1 MTRPDTRDGFATP
14 PHDLTAEI
22 AVLAAMMENR
32 GTLAEMTRRLKP
44 VDFYR
49 PAHGVLFAAMHAMFQ
64 TGIDVNHMSVT
75 SYLAQN
81 GDLQR
86 VGGVPYIAEMINHA
100 YAGSAGY
107 HASIIR
113 DRATDRA
120 WVEHVAK
127 VSQLISSPMPTAER
141 SAAIAASFES
151 VAASRMEHRGRM
163 IGDLAAETIN
173 HVVDIGKGKA
183 DGGVVPTGFEDLD
196 RLLSGG
202 LRDGQFIVVAGRPGM
217 GKSTVAMDI
226 ARHVCVRLG
235 MPGLFST
242 LEMSNTELTMRLI
255 SAEAG
260 IPLHLL
266 RTGALREEEW
276 EKVGR
281 SIDPVDS
288 APLVVY
294 DDPGMTLGILRAEAR
309 RMKATTGCRLIILDY
324 LQLVSDPRGR
334 SSDGRQQEVADLSRG
349 LKLLSK
355 EIECPVIGVAQLN
368 RGPEQRQDKKPS
380 LGDLRESGAIEQD
393 ADIVIFPHRPDYYDK
408 FTRPGEADF
417 IVAKHRNGPTAT
429 ITVAAQLDRS
439 RFVNM
444 AL

>member
-1 MTRPDTRDGFATP
+1 MTQPDTRDGFAAP

-22 AVLAAMMENR
+22 AVLAAMMEHR
-32 GTLAEMTRRLKP
+32 ESLAEMTRRLKP

-49 PAHGVLFAAMHAMFQ
+49 PAHGTLFAAMADMFQ

-75 SYLAQN
+75 SYLAQS

-86 VGGVPYIAEMINHA
+86 VGGVPYIAELIRHA

-120 WVEHVAK
+120 WTEHVAK
-127 VSQLISSPMPTAER
+127 VTQLIASPMPTADR

-151 VAASRMEHRGRM
+151 VAASRMEHRGRLV
-163 IGDLAAETIN
+163 GDLAAETIN
-173 HVVDIGKGKA
+173 HVVDIGNGVA
-183 DGGVVPTGFEDLD
+183 DVGVVPTGFADLD

-202 LRDGQFIVVAGRPGM
+202 LRDGQFIVIAGRPGM
-217 GKSTVAMDI
+217 GKSTAAMDI
-226 ARHVCVRLG
+226 ARHVSIRLG
-235 MPGLFST
+235 MPSMFAT
-242 LEMSNTELTMRLI
+242 LEMSNIELTMRLI

-260 IPLHLL
+260 VPLHLL
-266 RTGALREEEW
+266 RTGKLREEEW
-276 EKVGR
+276 QRIGNT
-281 SIDPVDS
+281 IAPVDD
-288 APLVVY
+288 APLIVY
-294 DDPGMTLGILRAEAR
+294 DDPGMNLGILRAEAR
-309 RMKATTGCRLIILDY
+309 RMKATTGCRLIVLDY
-324 LQLVSDPRGR
+324 VQLVSTPGGRG
-334 SSDGRQQEVADLSRG
+334 SDGRQQEVADLSRG

-368 RGPEQRQDKKPS
+368 RGPEQRTDKKPS

-393 ADIVIFPHRPDYYDK
+393 ADLVIFPHRPDYYDK

-439 RFVNM
+439 RFVDM

>member
-1 MTRPDTRDGFATP
+1 VTQPDTRDGFAAP

-32 GTLAEMTRRLKP
+32 ATLAEMSRRLRP

-49 PAHGVLFAAMHAMFQ
+49 PTHGTLFAAMVDMFQ
-64 TGIDVNHMSVT
+64 VGIDVNHMSLT
-75 SYLAQN
+75 SRLAEA

-100 YAGSAGY
+100 YVGSAGY
-107 HASIIR
+107 HAGVIR

-120 WVEHVAK
+120 WIEHAARVQ
-127 VSQLISSPMPTAER
+127 QLMTKPMPTPER
-141 SAAIAASFES
+141 SAAIAASFEAVS
-151 VAASRMEHRGRM
+151 AARVEHRGQWA
-163 IGDLAAETIN
+163 GELAAETIN
-173 HVVDIGKGKA
+173 HVVDIGNGTA
-183 DGGVVPTGFEDLD
+183 DTGVVPTGFADLD

-202 LRDGQFIVVAGRPGM
+202 LRDGQLIIVAGRPGM
-217 GKSTVAMDI
+217 GKSTLAMDI
-226 ARHVCVRLG
+226 ARHACVHLG
-235 MPGLFST
+235 LPGMFAT
-242 LEMSNTELTMRLI
+242 LEMSNTELMMRLI

-266 RTGALREEEW
+266 RTGKLREEEW
-276 EKVGR
+276 ARVGDR
-281 SIDPVDS
+281 IGLVDD
-288 APLVVY
+288 APLLMF
-294 DDPGMTLGILRAEAR
+294 DDPDMNLGILRAEGR
-309 RMKATTGCRLIILDY
+309 RMKATRGCRLIVVDY
-324 LQLVSDPRGR
+324 LQLMSTGR
-334 SSDGRQQEVADLSRG
+334 RTEGRQQEVADLSRG
-349 LKLLSK
+349 LKLLGK
-355 EIECPVIGVAQLN
+355 QIGCPVIGVSQLN

-380 LGDLRESGAIEQD
+380 LGDLRDSGAIEQD

-408 FTRPGEADF
+408 FTRPGEADL

-439 RFVNM
+439 RFVDM